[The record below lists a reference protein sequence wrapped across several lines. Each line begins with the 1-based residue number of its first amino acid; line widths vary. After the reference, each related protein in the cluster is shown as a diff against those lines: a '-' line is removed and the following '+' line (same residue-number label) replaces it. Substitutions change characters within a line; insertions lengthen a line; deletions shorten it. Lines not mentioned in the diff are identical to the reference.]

1 MVKKKFMIG
10 IGFISLFLGVLGIFL
25 PLLPTT
31 PFLLLSASLFSKS
44 SEKFH
49 KKLMTNKFLGRYLYN
64 YSEKKGLIL
73 RDKII
78 SLVGLWGGILFSFT
92 KVDNIYAKLFLVVI
106 LAGVSYHLLSLK
118 TLKVCPF
125 KEGRG

>member
-1 MVKKKFMIG
+1 MLKKKIMIG

-44 SEKFH
+44 SERFH
-49 KKLMTNKFLGRYLYN
+49 KKLMANKFLGRYLYN

-92 KVDNIYAKLFLVVI
+92 KVDNIHARLLLVVV
-106 LAGVSYHLLSLK
+106 LAGVTYHLLSLK
-118 TLKVCPF
+118 TLKECPF

>member
-1 MVKKKFMIG
+1 MIG
-10 IGFISLFLGVLGIFL
+10 SGILAVALGVLGIIV

-31 PFLLLSASLFSKS
+31 PFLLLAAFLFSKS

-49 KKLMTNKFLGRYLYN
+49 KKLMENKILGEYIYN

-73 RDKII
+73 RDKVI

-92 KVDNIYAKLFLVVI
+92 KVANIHARLFLVVV
-106 LAGVSYHLLSLK
+106 LAGVTYHLLSLK

-125 KEGRG
+125 KEGRD